1 MNFIQKNPNDPRHGE
16 FHDGEYEYWPADGGL
31 NSSSFSIPAAL
42 VSGLEL
48 LAAVAC
54 AGLLAAA
61 LTVLYVL
68 SAPLSI
74 SENAATINASVYNNR
89 DDHTITYVLSP
100 GASPDTVLQEGIL
113 DEDKDTLNLQGLSG
127 GTAYLLKYYNA
138 EQEEISQFRF
148 TTPGELEIPV
158 DPDPEK
164 TPDKPADPKPDD
176 SVDPAGEPENGK
188 EPAAD
193 TEATT
198 GPTEAP
204 IDPVLPGYKPPVVTP
219 ARPKPAPESKP
230 EPKPEQKPEPKPE
243 EKPEEETKPEEK
255 PEEEPKPEEP
265 PVPTP
270 APGAPEISS
279 VKSDTFI
286 SGVLDNADLG
296 YTEHFVFFHV
306 PKEYDFKIDWTSTNV
321 GKSYSSEHTYQD
333 GTLTVSVTGAVIFG
347 HRIETTVTVYTSYGE
362 ISKTSILS
370 PPELATATLNVV
382 PVENTSNTF
391 AFNVA
396 ATTSMEDSSAVTEG
410 MVLTAELLPYH
421 NANPVSFPLTQ
432 DPNDPS
438 HYSGTYTTDIPTSA
452 TKTASVS
459 VSGYWERNTENI
471 FVQNVYY
478 AHSYG

>member
-31 NSSSFSIPAAL
+31 NSRSISIPAAL

-48 LAAVAC
+48 LAAVAG

-89 DDHTITYVLSP
+89 DAHTITYVLSP

-138 EQEEISQFRF
+138 EQEEIGQFRF

-243 EKPEEETKPEEK
+243 V
-255 PEEEPKPEEP
+255 P

-306 PKEYDFKIDWTSTNV
+306 PEEYDCFPHHRLRCP
-321 GKSYSSEHTYQD
+321 EPHRRR
-333 GTLTVSVTGAVIFG
+333 G
-347 HRIETTVTVYTSYGE
+347 HRH
-362 ISKTSILS
+362 LHH
-370 PPELATATLNVV
+370 L
-382 PVENTSNTF
+382 
-391 AFNVA
+391 
-396 ATTSMEDSSAVTEG
+396 
-410 MVLTAELLPYH
+410 
-421 NANPVSFPLTQ
+421 
-432 DPNDPS
+432 
-438 HYSGTYTTDIPTSA
+438 
-452 TKTASVS
+452 
-459 VSGYWERNTENI
+459 
-471 FVQNVYY
+471 
-478 AHSYG
+478 